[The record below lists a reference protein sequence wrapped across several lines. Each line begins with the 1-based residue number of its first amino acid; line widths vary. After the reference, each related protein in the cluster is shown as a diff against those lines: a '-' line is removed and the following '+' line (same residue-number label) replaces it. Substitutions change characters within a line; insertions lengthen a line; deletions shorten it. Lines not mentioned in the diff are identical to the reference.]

1 MILVTGGTGLI
12 GSHLLLQLT
21 QNKEHKVRA
30 IYRNT
35 QSLEK
40 IRDFFAQQTAIQQFE
55 SIEWVKADLSN
66 IPALEKAFEGVTFV
80 FHCAGFISFQPKDFQ
95 QLIKVNVEGTAN
107 IVNLCLDF
115 KVQKLCYI
123 SSVAALSALPH
134 TPIDEDN
141 EWNNEENNTDYGI
154 SKHGGEMEVWR
165 GAQEGLPVV
174 VVNPSVVIGEGFYET
189 GSGLLFKKV
198 ADGLKYYPTGG
209 TGFVVVDDV
218 VRAMI
223 ALQFSAIKGERFV
236 LNTANLTYQSVLEMI
251 AKGLGVK
258 APHRKVSHKQLR
270 FLAYLDRIL
279 SFLGIKKR
287 SLTLSTADALGLITT
302 YNGDKIKRF
311 VDFQYSD
318 IEKAI
323 ENVCEKIK

>member
-1 MILVTGGTGLI
+1 
-12 GSHLLLQLT
+12 
-21 QNKEHKVRA
+21 
-30 IYRNT
+30 
-35 QSLEK
+35 
-40 IRDFFAQQTAIQQFE
+40 
-55 SIEWVKADLSN
+55 
-66 IPALEKAFEGVTFV
+66 
-80 FHCAGFISFQPKDFQ
+80 
-95 QLIKVNVEGTAN
+95 
-107 IVNLCLDF
+107 
-115 KVQKLCYI
+115 
-123 SSVAALSALPH
+123 
-134 TPIDEDN
+134 
-141 EWNNEENNTDYGI
+141 
-154 SKHGGEMEVWR
+154 MEVWR

-189 GSGLLFKKV
+189 GSGLLFKKM

-223 ALQFSAIKGERFV
+223 ALQFSDIKGERFV

-258 APHRKVSHKQLR
+258 VPHRKVSHKQLR
-270 FLAYLDRIL
+270 FLAYLDGVL

-318 IEKAI
+318 IREAI
-323 ENVCEKIK
+323 EKVCKKIK